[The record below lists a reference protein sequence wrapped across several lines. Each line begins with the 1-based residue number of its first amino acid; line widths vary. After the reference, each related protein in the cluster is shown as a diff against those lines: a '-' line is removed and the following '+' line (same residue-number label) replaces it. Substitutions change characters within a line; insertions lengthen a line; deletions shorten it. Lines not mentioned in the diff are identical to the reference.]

1 MILPK
6 ISKKLHEIEK
16 ILGRR
21 APFPPKYATASLC
34 YALRKIIRFSIA
46 CFCLKPDYHSSGNVD
61 SSGHGFGWCS
71 NQHLRAY
78 NLADNQVGVLLDA
91 IDRVNA
97 TDQTMVVIRY
107 SKPSEFDS
115 LQHVL
120 VIIVKKL

>member
-1 MILPK
+1 ML
-6 ISKKLHEIEK
+6 SVAQQCL
-16 ILGRR
+16 
-21 APFPPKYATASLC
+21 
-34 YALRKIIRFSIA
+34 LRIA
-46 CFCLKPDYHSSGNVD
+46 CRLDCYSSGNVD

-107 SKPSEFDS
+107 GKPIQFES

-120 VIIVKKL
+120 VKIIE